1 MLPSACACRSEFAII
16 PGSSC
21 RRRRLLIGGNFIRGL
36 LSPTLMSRS
45 NSAVVTNTGSSLLF
59 IFLRNVM
66 NYTVNVFY
74 STQRL
79 VFRLRC
85 EDEILA
91 FHRNEPGL

>member
-1 MLPSACACRSEFAII
+1 MLPSVCACRSEFPII

-21 RRRRLLIGGNFIRGL
+21 RRRRLLIGGNFTRGL

-45 NSAVVTNTGSSLLF
+45 NSAVVTNTGSLLLF

-66 NYTVNVFY
+66 NYTVNEFY

-85 EDEILA
+85 DDEILA